1 MTSVPKSKTVRVQ
14 VDPIDID
21 SSPSGELVQR
31 MRDELR
37 QRSKI
42 KDVKLD

>member
-1 MTSVPKSKTVRVQ
+1 MTAVSKDKTVRVQ
-14 VDPIDID
+14 ADPVDID
-21 SSPSGELVQR
+21 PSPSGELVQR

>member
-1 MTSVPKSKTVRVQ
+1 MTSVPKNKTERVQ
-14 VDPIDID
+14 ADPIDID
-21 SSPSGELVQR
+21 PSPGDELAQR

-42 KDVKLD
+42 QDVKLD

>member
-14 VDPIDID
+14 ADPVDID
-21 SSPSGELVQR
+21 PSPSDELVQR

-37 QRSKI
+37 QSSKI

>member
-14 VDPIDID
+14 ADPVDID
-21 SSPSGELVQR
+21 PSPGGELVQR

>member
-14 VDPIDID
+14 ADPVDID
-21 SSPSGELVQR
+21 PSPSGELAQR

-37 QRSKI
+37 QRLKI
-42 KDVKLD
+42 QDVKLD

>member
-14 VDPIDID
+14 ADPVDLDP
-21 SSPSGELVQR
+21 SPGDELAQR

-42 KDVKLD
+42 QDVKLD